1 MSLLN
6 GSSPYLKGH
15 AGLLVK
21 VRRPSLHPV
30 LGLLELVQ
38 TQHNVSNIQ
47 KFSVVQV
54 HSFFIKNVSKNAK
67 SSSYDFSSF
76 KHISLLSLTTASQ

>member
-6 GSSPYLKGH
+6 GSSPHLKDH
-15 AGLLVK
+15 AGLLAK
-21 VRRPSLHPV
+21 ARRPSLHSV
-30 LGLLELVQ
+30 LGLLELAQ
-38 TQHNVSNIQ
+38 TQHVSNIQ

-67 SSSYDFSSF
+67 SSS
-76 KHISLLSLTTASQ
+76 